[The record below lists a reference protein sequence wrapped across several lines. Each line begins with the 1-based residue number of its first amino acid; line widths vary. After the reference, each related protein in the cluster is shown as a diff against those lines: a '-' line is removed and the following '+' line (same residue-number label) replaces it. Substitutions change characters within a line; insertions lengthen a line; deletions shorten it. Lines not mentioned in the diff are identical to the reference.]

1 MRFIGA
7 AKICRTP
14 GSANFD
20 TINTFSMTVSTQSY
34 TPPSKP
40 HVLLV
45 DDDRELLEL
54 LKDYLE
60 QENFLVA
67 CAYNGKDGVDAAL
80 SGVYDIAV
88 LDVMMPEVNGIQ
100 ALGMIR
106 LKSNLPVLML
116 TAKGDDTD
124 RIMGLELGAD
134 DYVPKPC
141 TPRELTARLRAILHR
156 VNLHEPNNS
165 ASINQPLTA
174 GDLNLWPSQRRAEHH
189 GQPLELTSTEFSLLE
204 TLVRCAG
211 KPVSKDELS
220 IAALDKPL
228 SRYDRSIDVHISNI
242 RRKLTPLADGRSM
255 IQTLVRKGY
264 MLIVE

>member
-1 MRFIGA
+1 
-7 AKICRTP
+7 
-14 GSANFD
+14 
-20 TINTFSMTVSTQSY
+20 MTATMLNQTSSSQ
-34 TPPSKP
+34 P

-45 DDDRELLEL
+45 DDDLELLEL

-60 QENFLVA
+60 KEDFLVA
-67 CAYNGKDGVDAAL
+67 CVNNGKDGVDAAL
-80 SGVYDIAV
+80 SGKYDIVV

-106 LKSNLPVLML
+106 MQSNLPIVML

-156 VNLHEPNNS
+156 VSLQGP
-165 ASINQPLTA
+165 ASQQSSKQILTV
-174 GDLNLWPSQRRAEHH
+174 GNLNLWPSQRRADQCD
-189 GQPLELTSTEFSLLE
+189 QPLELTSTEFSLLE
-204 TLVRCAG
+204 MLVRHAG
-211 KPVSKDELS
+211 TPVSKDELS
-220 IAALDKPL
+220 IAALDRPL
-228 SRYDRSIDVHISNI
+228 SPYDRSIDVHISNI
-242 RRKLTPLADGRSM
+242 RRKLKPLDDGRSM

-264 MLIVE
+264 ILIVE